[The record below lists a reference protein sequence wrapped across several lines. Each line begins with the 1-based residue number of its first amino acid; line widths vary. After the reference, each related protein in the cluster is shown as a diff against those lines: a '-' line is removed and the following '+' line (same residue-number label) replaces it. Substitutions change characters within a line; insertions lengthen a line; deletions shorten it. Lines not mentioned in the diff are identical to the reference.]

1 MKEKIRMS
9 TLKENKMGVM
19 PVGKLLLTM
28 ALPLAISMLVQALYN
43 VVDSVFVSMI
53 SDTDNNA
60 LAAVNFAF
68 PVQNIMIGIASGIA
82 VGVNALMSRSLG
94 EKNFKRVNDV
104 ALNGIFLAV
113 LGMVLVALF
122 GIFGAEPF
130 MRSQTHNREVIDYG
144 VTYIRIVT
152 LVSFGIFGEVLLE
165 RLLQATGR
173 TSYTLYTQG
182 TGAIINIILD
192 PIFIFGLGPFPRMEV
207 AGAAVATVI
216 GQIVAFFLAIYF
228 NLRKNKEVDFN
239 FRGFRPDQKTIG
251 SILAIG
257 IPSVI
262 MVAIG
267 SLMYSLMNIVL
278 KQFDDITPGLGLTGS
293 TVFGTY
299 YKLQSFIFMPVFG
312 LSNAVLAI
320 TAFNYGAR
328 KPDRI
333 VQTVK
338 YGAVAASCMMLVGIA
353 AFELFPETLLGLF
366 TPDEAMLEVGV
377 PALRIL
383 CLPFVVAGVCIIF
396 SNVFQAL
403 GKSLYSMIISFARQL
418 VVLIPAAYLLALSGK
433 IEMVWL
439 SFPIAEVFSCILSVI
454 MFTSIYRNKIAPLHN
469 TACNSDTTVI

>member
-1 MKEKIRMS
+1 MKEKIQMS

-19 PVGKLLLTM
+19 PVGKLLFTM
-28 ALPLAISMLVQALYN
+28 ALPLALSMLVQALYN

-94 EKNFKRVNDV
+94 EKDLKRVNDV

-113 LGMVLVALF
+113 IGMVLVALF
-122 GIFGAEPF
+122 GVFGAEPF
-130 MRSQTHNREVIDYG
+130 MRTQTHDQEVIDYG

-152 LVSFGIFGEVLLE
+152 IVSFGIFGEVLLE

-182 TGAIINIILD
+182 TGAILNIILD
-192 PIFIFGLGPFPRMEV
+192 PIFIFGLGPIPRMEV
-207 AGAAVATVI
+207 AGAAIATVI
-216 GQIVAFFLAIYF
+216 GQIVAFLLAIYF

-239 FRGFRPDQKTIG
+239 FRGFRPDKKTVG

-267 SLMYSLMNIVL
+267 SLMYSLMNVIL
-278 KQFDDITPGLGLTGS
+278 KQFDGIEAGLGLTGS
-293 TVFGTY
+293 TVFGAY

-312 LSNAVLAI
+312 MANAVLAI

-333 VQTVK
+333 VKTVK
-338 YGAVAASCMMLVGIA
+338 YGAIAASCMMLVGIA
-353 AFELFPETLLGLF
+353 VFELIPETLLGF
-366 TPDEAMLEVGV
+366 FNPDEAMLEVGV
-377 PALRIL
+377 PALRLL

-396 SNVFQAL
+396 GNVFQAL
-403 GKSLYSMIISFARQL
+403 GKSVYSMIISFTRQL
-418 VVLIPAAYLLALSGK
+418 VVLIPAAYLLAMSEKMEL
-433 IEMVWL
+433 VWL
-439 SFPIAEVFSCILSVI
+439 SFPIAEGFSCILSVV
-454 MFTSIYRNKIAPLHN
+454 MFASIYRKKIMPLRN
-469 TACNSDTTVI
+469 PSCNLDAAVV